1 VKKRTYKQWVEFH
14 LKKLKAQFPDRP
26 EAVLKIMADDMARES
41 IKSQG
46 GPMPSDTA
54 APSVPRVGQG
64 AGSISLQPP
73 QIALTPTPT
82 PTTTVVPPGGA
93 TYNERMVSRIKAA
106 GAGATGPWTIS
117 YPTSQ
122 GAATWNEETKTWD
135 RAGYLEWADL
145 TAQLQTE
152 DYLRLREVLKILG
165 YSGESRNKEEI
176 DRVLNLT
183 FGNLFPVKSVDDLI
197 EKLKKRALPGAGDGA
212 GEQLPLRQI
221 SPVDRGSLISFARS
235 IVEDELQLERLD
247 PELENQIVDR
257 WMKKAQRGVVT
268 MPTKQVRNPR
278 TGKLEN
284 VVETKRAFNQ
294 QEEGLKLADRLR
306 TMFPEQYQLASGLD
320 FGNLVKQIWAGGD

>member
-1 VKKRTYKQWVEFH
+1 MKKRTYKQWVEFH

-41 IKSQG
+41 IKGQG
-46 GPMPSDTA
+46 GPIPSDTA
-54 APSVPRVGQG
+54 APSIPRVGPG
-64 AGSISLQPP
+64 AADISLQPS
-73 QIALTPTPT
+73 QIAPTPTPT

-93 TYNERMVSRIKAA
+93 TYNERLVSRIKAT
-106 GAGATGPWTIS
+106 GSGATGPWSVS

-122 GAATWNEETKTWD
+122 GAATWNTDTNTWE

-152 DYLRLREVLKILG
+152 DYLRLRDVLKILG

-197 EKLKKRALPGAGDGA
+197 EKLKKRALPGAGDGT
-212 GEQLPLRQI
+212 GENLPLRQI

-235 IVEDELQLERLD
+235 IVEDTLQMERLD
-247 PELENQIVDR
+247 PELENEIVDK
-257 WMKKAQRGVVT
+257 WMKKAGRGVVT
-268 MPTKQVRNPR
+268 MPTKQVRNPK

-284 VVETKRAFNQ
+284 VVETKRAFDQ
-294 QEEGLKLADRLR
+294 QEEGLKLADRLK
-306 TMFPEQYQLASGLD
+306 TLFPEQYQLATGLN
-320 FGNLVKQIWAGGD
+320 FGNLVKQIWAGGE